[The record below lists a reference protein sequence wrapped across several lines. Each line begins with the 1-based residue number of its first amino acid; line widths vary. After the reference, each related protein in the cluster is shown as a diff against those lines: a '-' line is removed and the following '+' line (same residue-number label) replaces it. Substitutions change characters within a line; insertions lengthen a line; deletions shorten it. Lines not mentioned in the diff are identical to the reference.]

1 MSKRTADFIIKLSQD
16 PGLKERFLSD
26 PAGTMA
32 DAGLDAAAQSALQ
45 SNDPKAIAD
54 HLGDDAPPGCFVVE

>member
-1 MSKRTADFIIKLSQD
+1 MSKRTADFIIRLSQD
-16 PGLKERFLSD
+16 PDLKDRFLAD

-32 DAGLDAAAQSALQ
+32 AAGLGDDAQSILQ